1 MPSTHTSIHVHVVF
15 STKNRTPAI
24 DVAWRQRLHSY
35 FGGAI
40 KGTGALPVAIGGTA
54 DHIHLLIGLKSTHCL
69 SDLLREIKASSS
81 KWVGDELKVHDFAW
95 QIGYGATSV
104 SATMLTTVSRYIAN
118 QEAHH
123 RRRSFEEEYL
133 IFLRKMGVEYDERYL
148 WD

>member
-15 STKNRTPAI
+15 STKNRTPSI
-24 DVAWRQRLHSY
+24 DAAWRERLHSY
-35 FGGAI
+35 LGGAI

-81 KWVGDELKVHDFAW
+81 KWVGDELKVRDFAW

-104 SATMLTTVSRYIAN
+104 SATVLATVSRYIAN
-118 QEAHH
+118 QEEHH
-123 RRRSFEEEYL
+123 RRRSFQEEYL